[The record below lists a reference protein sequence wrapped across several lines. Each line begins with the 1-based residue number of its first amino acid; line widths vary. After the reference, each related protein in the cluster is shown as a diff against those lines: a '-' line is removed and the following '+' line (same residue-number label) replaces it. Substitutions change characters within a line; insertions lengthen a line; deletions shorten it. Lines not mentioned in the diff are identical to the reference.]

1 MTDTINAPIKPLAV
15 SIDEAGRLTDL
26 SRAGIYHNAI
36 ARGELEAFKD
46 GSRTKIIFASIER
59 RMASLPRVTIKES
72 VPRARR
78 ERL

>member
-26 SRAGIYHNAI
+26 SRAGIYNAI

-59 RMASLPRVTIKES
+59 RMASLPRVTMKEY
-72 VPRARR
+72 VPRAGR